1 MTPPALVSDD
11 ARVTEDPVLVEL
23 CSRIV
28 EQLVAEGFVFPAD
41 RLDGAAAAASRE
53 ESLESAVGRAVIDS
67 CRAAAA
73 MRPTAITKPKGRR
86 HLLHLR
92 PSPARVPPGSRL
104 TLRRG
109 ALSTQRRNRLI
120 TTFAWVQNIG
130 AVLVLFAAWQVW
142 GTAISEHHAQH
153 NLALQFASLHHPTKP
168 TPSGAGSAATIKL
181 VARTTNLPNPP
192 QGKVMAHLQIPVIGI
207 DQYVVSGTAASDL
220 ALGPGHYDG
229 TALPGQAGNVAIAGH
244 RTTHGAPFYHLGDLT
259 VGEEIILT
267 TSAGQALD
275 YYVSAP
281 PRAVSPSDTSV
292 LGDFGDNRLTL
303 TTCTPPYSAA
313 QRLVVVATL
322 RLPGIPIGFEHLSR
336 TKPKP
341 YRPTASTNTSSW
353 DFGQLPLVALGTLI
367 LLGLGIANRYLGRV
381 YGRLGRWVVLTP
393 IWVAALYVLFDALT
407 KLLPASV

>member
-1 MTPPALVSDD
+1 VISPALVTDD
-11 ARVTEDPVLVEL
+11 RRVSEDPVLAEL

-28 EQLVAEGFVFPAD
+28 DQLVAEGFVLPDDD
-41 RLDGAAAAASRE
+41 RLSVGASAE
-53 ESLESAVGRAVIDS
+53 HHDSLESAVGRAVLDS
-67 CRAAAA
+67 CRA
-73 MRPTAITKPKGRR
+73 KRR
-86 HLLHLR
+86 
-92 PSPARVPPGSRL
+92 
-104 TLRRG
+104 TRRG
-109 ALSTQRRNRLI
+109 VAVAALSSHRRSRLI

-130 AVLVLFAAWQVW
+130 AVLILFAAWQVW

-153 NLALQFASLHHPTKP
+153 ALAAQFAAFHPPAKATP
-168 TPSGAGSAATIKL
+168 PGTGATPSAVKL

-192 QGKVMAHLQIPVIGI
+192 NGKVMAHLQIPVIGI

-244 RTTHGAPFYHLGDLT
+244 RTTHGAPFFHLGDLT

-267 TSAGQALD
+267 TTAGEALD
-275 YYVSAP
+275 YYVSTP
-281 PRAVSPSDTSV
+281 PRAVSPSDTTV

-322 RLPGIPIGFEHLSR
+322 RIPGIPIGFEHLSR
-336 TKPKP
+336 TKPRP
-341 YRPTASTNTSSW
+341 YRAIAASNTSSW
-353 DFGQLPLVALGTLI
+353 DFGELPLVAVGTLI
-367 LLGLGIANRYLGRV
+367 LLGLGFANRRLGRV
-381 YGRLGRWVVLTP
+381 YGRIGRWVVLTP
-393 IWVAALYVLFDALT
+393 IWVAALYVVFDALT